1 MKKWIT
7 FLLLIIMFS
16 TQLPSQT
23 LAKGGLIKSIINFFK
38 GGVDDIYKGGK
49 DIVKSGTD
57 EALRAGDDVL
67 ETIKSKTNNQTISA
81 SSVEAK
87 ITENVSREHHTLNFS
102 NLKNAERGKY
112 IKDLKSKFTRGGDDV
127 ADVADFFDI
136 DDLISDNKTNSTN
149 NGFYSL
155 VIINWIGRIYKN
167 SNYFSKP
174 EEEKM
179 LLVCNTANDIFYIS
193 LLMEQEPKRAFLVE
207 HVKINKQS
215 VNKIKTQELAVLQDS
230 EEIKI
235 MSTLP
240 EPGNEW
246 PSNYF
251 TIYNNQGFE
260 YDYLNL
266 NVDFIKTK
274 ANITKNLKNNCFKAA
289 EKGLL

>member
-1 MKKWIT
+1 MKKKII
-7 FLLLIIMFS
+7 FLFLILIFS
-16 TQLPSQT
+16 VQLPSET
-23 LAKGGLIKSIINFFK
+23 LAKGGLIKSIMNFFK
-38 GGVDDIYKGGK
+38 EGANKVIK
-49 DIVKSGTD
+49 T
-57 EALRAGDDVL
+57 GDDAIKNMGKTKDEFL
-67 ETIKSKTNNQTISA
+67 ERVKSKTTNETIST
-81 SSVEAK
+81 SSAEAK
-87 ITENVSREHHTLNFS
+87 ITENVGRDQHSLNFAS
-102 NLKNAERGKY
+102 LKNTPRGKY
-112 IKDLKSKFTRGGDDV
+112 IKKLKNKFKG
-127 ADVADFFDI
+127 ADELADASDFFDI
-136 DDLISDNKTNSTN
+136 DVNVSDNKSNLN

-155 VIINWIGRIYKN
+155 VIINWIGRIYRN

-174 EEEKM
+174 EENKM
-179 LLVCNTANDIFYIS
+179 LLLCNTENDMFYIS
-193 LLMEQEPKRAFLVE
+193 LLMEQEPKRAFLEE
-207 HVKINKQS
+207 HIRNDNNN